1 MNSSNS
7 SYEPSGFR
15 NSREMSGGYGFKSPA
30 AGSNSGLSR
39 PRFQKVRKQTVSHR
53 PTSTPASERLKPDL
67 GFDSFR
73 IPAQNLMPI
82 VDNMRNLEIA
92 SGPTFD
98 ANVSS
103 GERSNKG
110 VFVFGSGDVKSGAE
124 DSGVSGL
131 PDEMRKLGIGRPD
144 NAGTNYKTQ
153 FGFGENATSAFAS
166 SSSVAHQ
173 LPNDMKKLNV
183 EDPVDMKGGN
193 VSGINVKDN
202 FAFGTGDQGVLPE
215 KMKGLN
221 IRESGNSHGG
231 GDKIGVDKNSFA
243 SGGFDRNAATSVL
256 DEMEK
261 FKIGSL
267 AQDTPGQTQAGL
279 PHRVVVDGIFTQNA
293 SHTKFH
299 DVDYSIPVASSFQA
313 GAQGKTL
320 SDIQVPAS
328 DGRNDSTAS
337 SSSFASSGIH
347 FQPVWISTNVP
358 SMDGQKK
365 NSGFL
370 FNDEMNGIGS
380 QNMEFRTPNP
390 RGNLYSVFDRRSE
403 AKKESAKDTRLK
415 KKKGKLRKPTKGH
428 VRLEDDFV
436 LGERSSQENPD
447 SFESYSPMDV
457 SPYRETVAEN
467 SYSRE
472 TSVASDEPFHL
483 DDKYASTD
491 SCPTVGIDARYE
503 DLAAATHRLDLN
515 EGDFTPAETKVGSS
529 ENFTDVGVST
539 VGPSE
544 ESVSGAETESFKSA
558 AEQLDYSTDTF
569 VTAEDTEV
577 NSNSTND
584 KQESDGSSNFRFMSN
599 SEDMGRSSFT
609 FGASSSNKGQFSADT
624 RHHKKK
630 NRLKV
635 GHNVDNYTPNAE
647 VPYASTSSQFFPLS
661 GTSSLLPSRQGDVS
675 KLLSGSR
682 DRSEVKE
689 RAVKQGSASTPAA
702 SIAAQEACEKW
713 RLRGNQAYAIGDLHK
728 AEEYYTQGVKC
739 VSQSETSRS
748 CLRAL
753 MLCYSNRAAT
763 RMSLGRMREALKDCM
778 EAVAFDPNFLRVQ
791 VRAANCYL
799 ALGEVENASVHFL
812 KCLQS
817 GNEACVDRK
826 LLVEASEGLE
836 KTQATIFHSAYY
848 ETNVK
853 FSSRCFKDVDT
864 MILQLFY
871 CRLSQKVLEYLK
883 QSAELLERQTCSD
896 AECALEV
903 IDKALIIS
911 SCSEKLREMKADALL
926 MLRKYEQV
934 IQLCSQ
940 SLHSAETSSLT
951 VGVDS
956 QPTVL
961 DDSDLQKSLSFRR
974 WCLIVKAYFNL
985 GRLEDALE
993 FLKKQEVSVLIM
1005 ERNGSKTL
1013 ESVIPLAGTIRELLR
1028 FKRAGNEA
1036 FKSGKHLEA
1045 VEYYTAALSCNVES
1059 RPFAAICFCNRAAAY
1074 RAMGQITDAIADCSL
1089 AIALDGNYVKAVSRR
1104 ATLFEMIRDY
1114 GQATR
1119 DLERVVFLLTKQVEE
1134 KGSQS
1139 RASDKLNCVN
1149 ELREVQLRLSVME
1162 EEARKEIPLN
1172 MYLILGVEPSA
1183 AASEIKKAYRK
1194 AALKHHPDKAGQSL
1208 VKSENGDEG
1217 LWKDI
1222 AEEVQKETDRL
1233 FKMIGEAYTILSD
1246 SSKRARYDQEEE
1258 RRNGHNR
1265 GNVSST
1271 SRTQADAQNYPFERS
1286 SSRRQRQDWSSY
1298 GNFQPR
1304 GSERTRSEN
1313 QKLQANSNHSRKQLA
1328 HGWMKV
1334 FNSLRGRLGT
1344 WYFKEWGISV
1354 EASIQS
1360 DGFNVI
1366 ARGFVMVIIM
1376 MATGG
1381 TACEDFGSDLLV
1393 TMEVM

>member
-1 MNSSNS
+1 
-7 SYEPSGFR
+7 
-15 NSREMSGGYGFKSPA
+15 MSGGFGFKSPA

-73 IPAQNLMPI
+73 TLAQNLMPV

-103 GERSNKG
+103 GEGSNKG

-131 PDEMRKLGIGRPD
+131 PDEMKKLGVGRSD
-144 NAGTNYKTQ
+144 NASTSYKTQ
-153 FGFGENATSAFAS
+153 FGFVENATSAFAS
-166 SSSVAHQ
+166 SCSVAHQ
-173 LPNDMKKLNV
+173 LPNDMKKLNI
-183 EDPVDMKGGN
+183 EDPVGMKEGN
-193 VSGINVKDN
+193 VSGINVNNN
-202 FAFGTGDQGVLPE
+202 FAFGSGDQGVLPE

-231 GDKIGVDKNSFA
+231 GDKIGVDMNSFA

-256 DEMEK
+256 DDMEK
-261 FKIGSL
+261 LKIGSL
-267 AQDTPGQTQAGL
+267 AQDNPGQTQAGL
-279 PHRVVVDGIFTQNA
+279 PHRVVVDDIFTQNA
-293 SHTKFH
+293 SHKKFH
-299 DVDYSIPVASSFQA
+299 DVDYSIPVASSFRA
-313 GAQGKTL
+313 GAQGKTS

-328 DGRNDSTAS
+328 DGRNDSTAP

-347 FQPVWISTNVP
+347 FQPVWNSTNVP

-365 NSGFL
+365 NCGFL
-370 FNDEMNGIGS
+370 FNDEVNGIGP
-380 QNMEFRTPNP
+380 QNIEFRTPNP
-390 RGNLYSVFDRRSE
+390 RGNLYSVSDRRSE
-403 AKKESAKDTRLK
+403 AKKESAKDTRSK
-415 KKKGKLRKPTKGH
+415 KKKGKLRKPTKAH
-428 VRLEDDFV
+428 VRLQDDFV

-483 DDKYASTD
+483 DDKYVSTE
-491 SCPTVGIDARYE
+491 SCPTVGIDARDE
-503 DLAAATHRLDLN
+503 DLADATHRLDLN
-515 EGDFTPAETKVGSS
+515 EGDFMPAETKVESS
-529 ENFTDVGVST
+529 ENCTDVGVSA

-558 AEQLDYSTDTF
+558 TEQLDYSTDTF

-609 FGASSSNKGQFSADT
+609 FGASSSTKGQFSAET

-635 GHNVDNYTPNAE
+635 SHDFNNYTPNAE
-647 VPYASTSSQFFPLS
+647 VPYASTSSRFFPLS

-682 DRSEVKE
+682 DRSEVVKE
-689 RAVKQGSASTPAA
+689 GAVKQESASTPAA

-713 RLRGNQAYAIGDLHK
+713 RSRGNQAYAIGDLPK
-728 AEEYYTQGVKC
+728 AEDYYTQGVKC

-836 KTQATIFHSAYY
+836 KTQ
-848 ETNVK
+848 
-853 FSSRCFKDVDT
+853 
-864 MILQLFY
+864 
-871 CRLSQKVLEYLK
+871 KVLEYLK
-883 QSAELLERQTCSD
+883 QSAELLEQQTCSD
-896 AECALEV
+896 AECALEI

-911 SCSEKLREMKADALL
+911 SYSEKLREMKADALL

-940 SLHSAETSSLT
+940 SLHSADMSSLT

-956 QPTVL
+956 PTVL
-961 DDSDLQKSLSFRR
+961 DDSDLQKSPSFRR
-974 WCLIVKAYFNL
+974 WCLIVKAYFHL

-993 FLKKQEVSVLIM
+993 FLKKQEESVLIM

-1013 ESVIPLAGTIRELLR
+1013 ESVIPLAGSICELLR

-1036 FKSGKHLEA
+1036 FQSGKHLEA
-1045 VEYYTAALSCNVES
+1045 VECYTAALSCNVES

-1119 DLERVVFLLTKQVEE
+1119 DLERVVFLLTKLVEE

-1139 RASDKLNCVN
+1139 RASDKLNRVN
-1149 ELREVQLRLSVME
+1149 ELREVQVKPKYQWKQKQLMLGKN
-1162 EEARKEIPLN
+1162 A
-1172 MYLILGVEPSA
+1172 LGVEPSA
-1183 AASEIKKAYRK
+1183 VASEIKKAYRK

-1208 VKSENGDEG
+1208 VRSENGDEG

-1258 RRNGHNR
+1258 RRDGHNR

-1271 SRTQADAQNYPFERS
+1271 SRTHADAQNYPFERS

-1304 GSERTRSEN
+1304 RSERTRSGRESEI
-1313 QKLQANSNHSRKQLA
+1313 A
-1328 HGWMKV
+1328 
-1334 FNSLRGRLGT
+1334 GRLQPVQET
-1344 WYFKEWGISV
+1344 ARTRV
-1354 EASIQS
+1354 D
-1360 DGFNVI
+1360 DG
-1366 ARGFVMVIIM
+1366 
-1376 MATGG
+1376 
-1381 TACEDFGSDLLV
+1381 L
-1393 TMEVM
+1393 